1 MPIPAGRGGA
11 VNDAGILTAVVL
23 PRRHRLAGAC
33 GCRAQ
38 LLPRYRPFGPERRG
52 RAVRQALRHRR
63 TDPAGVYAARARIQQ
78 DFAIAE
84 EVRVLVGP
92 LPYGTWRRLPP
103 AYSRSNRHASNSGNG
118 LAPCAGPGALD
129 PSKEEGGYSN
139 RVQQPW
145 YIQVEAGGRIGTSDL
160 LK

>member
-1 MPIPAGRGGA
+1 VSRASLICQSQRGEVGA

-63 TDPAGVYAARARIQQ
+63 TDPAGVYARARIQQ
-78 DFAIAE
+78 DFVIAD

-103 AYSRSNRHASNSGNG
+103 AYSRSNRHAGNSGNG
-118 LAPCAGPGALD
+118 VAPCSGPVRLTRARKKVGTAT
-129 PSKEEGGYSN
+129 GYSN
-139 RVQQPW
+139 P
-145 YIQVEAGGRIGTSDL
+145 GTYR
-160 LK
+160 